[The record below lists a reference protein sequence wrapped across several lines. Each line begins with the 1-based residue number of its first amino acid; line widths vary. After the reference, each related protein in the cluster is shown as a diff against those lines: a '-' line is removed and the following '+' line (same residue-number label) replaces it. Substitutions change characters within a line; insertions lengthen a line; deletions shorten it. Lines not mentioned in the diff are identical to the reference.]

1 MLMDYHIF
9 FMAMS
14 FCLLIFTVYLIFLDE
29 KTKQGIMAAM
39 FLCGFNWLLCL
50 TISFGFFGIGI
61 IGYGTDGSIEITPY
75 ADMFYVFAIFF
86 MLQFANVVLMFLCF
100 YHWTR
105 KAWDLDR
112 DTSTKTKEW

>member
-61 IGYGTDGSIEITPY
+61 IGYGTDGSIEVTPY
-75 ADMFYVFAIFF
+75 ADMFVCKCSI
-86 MLQFANVVLMFLCF
+86 NVLMFLS
-100 YHWTR
+100 
-105 KAWDLDR
+105 LD
-112 DTSTKTKEW
+112 